1 MNQTPEEL
9 ARDNIDRQLA
19 ACGWVVQ
26 HKKQID
32 LNAGLGVAVREYQTE
47 VGPADYILFVD
58 RKPVGV
64 IEAKKEEEGVRLTVV
79 EGQSA
84 EYAASKLKHLHN
96 DPLPFV
102 YESTG
107 SLTRFTDYRDPKPR
121 SRPVFRFH
129 RPESFRDG
137 LKNPKSLRERLL
149 ALPKRSHRQ

>member
-19 ACGWVVQ
+19 PSGWVVQ

-32 LNAGLGVAVREYQTE
+32 LNAGLGVAVRDYQTE

-79 EGQSA
+79 EGQST
-84 EYAASKLKHLHN
+84 EYAASN
-96 DPLPFV
+96 
-102 YESTG
+102 
-107 SLTRFTDYRDPKPR
+107 
-121 SRPVFRFH
+121 
-129 RPESFRDG
+129 
-137 LKNPKSLRERLL
+137 RERLL
-149 ALPKRSHRQ
+149 PPFTVC